1 MYEETEIVQYII
13 MIPKSMKP
21 STVQIVKMGQNST
34 DSHSTSSAVYLEN
47 NIKRNVNTGLHLV
60 IIKISSV
67 VVWSTVHKLMPSYIT
82 ETRTCTTTS
91 SSIPVHTK

>member
-21 STVQIVKMGQNST
+21 SRVQIVKMGQNST

-67 VVWSTVHKLMPSYIT
+67 VVWSTVHKLMPSYVT
-82 ETRTCTTTS
+82 ETRTCTTS